1 MPAARH
7 PRDQKLLDKLIAT
20 VHRLSEANTGTLDLK
35 IASSALDEMAEA
47 FAMFAPYRD
56 SPKVTIFGSART
68 TASDPLY
75 DLTAQVA
82 RKMADNGWMV
92 VTGAGPGIM
101 EAGMLGA
108 GRQNSIGVSIRLPFE
123 TSANPIIEGDDK
135 YVSMQYFFTRK
146 LMLLKE
152 SRAFLCLPGGF
163 GTLDEMFELLT
174 LMQTGK
180 GVLAP
185 TVLLDLPGD
194 PFWEGVSKFINS
206 ELIPRRLVSAADLEL
221 FRVTN
226 SVNEAVEEII
236 GFYSNY
242 HSLRSVRDVLVIRLQ
257 RSPTAAQLGKLNE
270 QFAHLCR
277 KGTIKTTGPLKVE
290 VNDDDFVLLPRI
302 SFSFGGREFGE
313 LRRLIN
319 VLNTF

>member
-1 MPAARH
+1 MPAARS
-7 PRDQKLLDKLIAT
+7 PRDQRLLDKLVAT
-20 VHRLSEANTGTLDLK
+20 VQHLSDADTATLDLK
-35 IASSALDEMAEA
+35 IASAALDEMAEA
-47 FAMFAPYRD
+47 FEMFAPYRD

-82 RKMADNGWMV
+82 KKMADNGWMV

-108 GRQNSIGVSIRLPFE
+108 GRENSIGVSIRLPFE

-135 YVSMQYFFTRK
+135 YVSMRYFFTRK

-180 GVLAP
+180 GSLAP

-194 PFWEGVSKFINS
+194 PFWEGVSSFINN
-206 ELIPRRLVSAADLEL
+206 ELIPRKLVSPADLEL
-221 FRVTN
+221 FKVTN
-226 SVNEAVEEII
+226 SVEEAVQEIT

-242 HSLRSVRDVLVIRLQ
+242 HSLRFVRDVLVIRLQ
-257 RSPTAAQLGKLNE
+257 REPSAEQLKILNDE
-270 QFAHLCR
+270 FAHLCTS
-277 KGTIKTTGPLKVE
+277 GTIKSTSALRAE
-290 VNDDDFVLLPRI
+290 ISDDDFVLLPRI
-302 SFSFGGREFGE
+302 AFNFGGREFGQ
-313 LRRLIN
+313 LRRMIN
-319 VLNTF
+319 LLNTF

>member
-1 MPAARH
+1 MTSVRH
-7 PRDQKLLDKLIAT
+7 PRDQKLLDKLLAT
-20 VHRLSEANTGTLDLK
+20 VNHLNTADITTLDLK

-47 FAMFAPYRD
+47 FEMFAPFRD

-68 TASDPLY
+68 TTSDPLY

-82 RKMADNGWMV
+82 KEMASHGWMV

-135 YVSMQYFFTRK
+135 YVSMRYFFTRK

-152 SRAFLCLPGGF
+152 SKAFLCLPGGF

-180 GVLAP
+180 GALAP

-194 PFWEGVSKFINS
+194 PFWEGVSSFINS
-206 ELIPRRLVSAADLEL
+206 ELIPRRLVSATDLEL
-221 FRVTN
+221 FLVTN
-226 SVNEAVEEII
+226 SVDKAVQEII
-236 GFYSNY
+236 GFFSNF
-242 HSLRSVRDVLVIRLQ
+242 HSLRMVRDSLVIRLQ
-257 RSPTAAQLGKLNE
+257 REPSEAQIKQLNE
-270 QFAHLCR
+270 QFSHLC
-277 KGTIKTTGPLKVE
+277 KGGSIKRTEALKAE
-290 VNDDDFVLLPRI
+290 VSDDDFVHLPRI
-302 SFSFGGREFGE
+302 SVTFGGREFGE
-313 LRRLIN
+313 LRRMIN

>member
-1 MPAARH
+1 MPAARS
-7 PRDQKLLDKLIAT
+7 PRDQRLLDKLVAT
-20 VHRLSEANTGTLDLK
+20 VQHLSDADTATLDLK
-35 IASSALDEMAEA
+35 IASAALDEMAEA
-47 FAMFAPYRD
+47 FEMFAPYRD

-82 RKMADNGWMV
+82 KKMADNGWMV

-108 GRQNSIGVSIRLPFE
+108 GRENSIGVSIRLPFE

-135 YVSMQYFFTRK
+135 YVSMRYFFTRK

-180 GVLAP
+180 GSLAP

-194 PFWEGVSKFINS
+194 PFWEGVSSFIHN
-206 ELIPRRLVSAADLEL
+206 ELIPRKLVSPADLEL
-221 FRVTN
+221 FKVTN
-226 SVNEAVEEII
+226 SVEEAVQEIT

-242 HSLRSVRDVLVIRLQ
+242 HSLRFVRDVLVIRLQ
-257 RSPTAAQLGKLNE
+257 REPSAEQLKILNGE
-270 QFAHLCR
+270 FSHLCTS
-277 KGTIKTTGPLKVE
+277 GGIKLADPLRVE
-290 VNDDDFVLLPRI
+290 ISDDDFLLLPRI
-302 SFSFGGREFGE
+302 ALTFGGREFGQ
-313 LRRLIN
+313 LRKMIN
-319 VLNTF
+319 LLNTF